1 VCHDKSGTY
10 AHPYAVLFCETAKS
24 RGYDGL
30 FAYCNIAGKGLYAW
44 RDKSRG
50 YDGLFAF
57 KAWRILEG
65 VAQAR

>member
-1 VCHDKSGTY
+1 MVNAIVPESDC
-10 AHPYAVLFCETAKS
+10 
-24 RGYDGL
+24 
-30 FAYCNIAGKGLYAW
+30 W

-57 KAWRILEG
+57 EAWRILEG